1 MRTNTIQGLVATLT
15 LALMLAAGPARSGE
29 AAKKGEVANK
39 IEVAKTGEKEAATKA
54 EAATKGKVELKTE
67 MDKVSYSIGYSIGR
81 NMKQIKEEG
90 VDINTELLYEALKA
104 VMQDGKIAMTE
115 DEIRQTLTD
124 FDKKMQEKRQAKMM
138 KQQEEMA
145 KKQEEMI
152 KQGPANL
159 AAGKKFLE
167 DNAKKEGVKTTASG
181 LQYKVV
187 KEGTGASP
195 KAEDTVQV
203 NYTGKLINGDVFDA
217 SEKYGGPVDFPLGRG
232 IPGWTEA
239 IQLMKEGAKYQFF
252 IPSELAYK
260 GEPQGDKIGPNSVLV
275 FDVELLKVTKGEP
288 KPAAGPMGG
297 TSGPGGPG
305 GPAGPGGASGAEVK

>member
-1 MRTNTIQGLVATLT
+1 MRTNTIQGLVLTLT

-29 AAKKGEVANK
+29 AAKKS
-39 IEVAKTGEKEAATKA
+39 EVAKTGEKEAATKA
-54 EAATKGKVELKTE
+54 DAATKGKMELKTE
-67 MDKVSYSIGYSIGR
+67 MDKVSYSIGYSFGR
-81 NMKQIKEEG
+81 TVKQIKEEG
-90 VDINTELLYEALKA
+90 MDINTELLFEALKA
-104 VMQDGKIAMTE
+104 VMQGGKSAMTE
-115 DEIRQTLTD
+115 DEVRQTLTD

-145 KKQEEMI
+145 KKREEMI

-217 SEKYGGPVDFPLGRG
+217 SEKYGGPVEFPLGRG

-252 IPSELAYK
+252 IPSELGYK

-297 TSGPGGPG
+297 
-305 GPAGPGGASGAEVK
+305 PGGAGGPPGGAEVK

>member
-1 MRTNTIQGLVATLT
+1 MRTNTIQGLVLTLT

-29 AAKKGEVANK
+29 VAKKVE
-39 IEVAKTGEKEAATKA
+39 EAKTGEK

-67 MDKVSYSIGYSIGR
+67 MDKVSYSIGYSIGQQ
-81 NMKQIKEEG
+81 MKQIKEEG
-90 VDINTELLYEALKA
+90 MDVNTDLLYEALKT
-104 VMQDGKIAMTE
+104 VMQGGKIAMTE
-115 DEIRQTLTD
+115 AEIGQILTD
-124 FDKKMQEKRQAKMM
+124 FGKKMNEKMQAKMM

-145 KKQEEMI
+145 KKQEEMT

-181 LQYKVV
+181 LQYKVD

-195 KAEDTVQV
+195 KTGDMVQV
-203 NYTGKLINGDVFDA
+203 NYRGTLINGEEFDA
-217 SEKYGGPVDFPLGRG
+217 SEKHGGPAELQLGRV
-232 IPGWTEA
+232 IPGWTEGL
-239 IQLMKEGAKYQFF
+239 QLMKEGAKYKFF

-260 GEPQGDKIGPNSVLV
+260 DQVQGDKIGPNSVLV
-275 FDVELLKVTKGEP
+275 FEVELLKVTKAEP

-297 TSGPGGPG
+297 PAGPGGGPGGPG
-305 GPAGPGGASGAEVK
+305 GPEIK

>member
-1 MRTNTIQGLVATLT
+1 MRTNTIQGLVLTLT

-29 AAKKGEVANK
+29 VAKKVE
-39 IEVAKTGEKEAATKA
+39 EAKTGEK

-67 MDKVSYSIGYSIGR
+67 MDKVSYSIGYSIGQQ
-81 NMKQIKEEG
+81 MKQIKEEG
-90 VDINTELLYEALKA
+90 MDVNTDLLYEALRT
-104 VMQDGKIAMTE
+104 VMQGGKIAMTE
-115 DEIRQTLTD
+115 AEIGQILTD
-124 FDKKMQEKRQAKMM
+124 FGKKMNEKMQAKMM
-138 KQQEEMA
+138 KQREEMA
-145 KKQEEMI
+145 KKQEEMT

-167 DNAKKEGVKTTASG
+167 ENAKKEGVKTTASG

-195 KAEDTVQV
+195 KTGDMVQV
-203 NYTGKLINGDVFDA
+203 NYRGTLINGEEFDA
-217 SEKYGGPVDFPLGRG
+217 SEKHGGPAEFQLVPGGG
-232 IPGWTEA
+232 IPGWIEA
-239 IQLMKEGAKYQFF
+239 LLLMKEGAKHQIF
-252 IPSELAYK
+252 IPSELGYK

-297 TSGPGGPG
+297 PAGPGGGPGGPG
-305 GPAGPGGASGAEVK
+305 GPEIK